1 MSDLWGDVKSGNFTP
16 MKSPAALAAEQATA
30 PQPKIAEE
38 EQQKVIDT
46 SVGKGLL
53 AASGHYVQGSE
64 KIYVDIRALLDARIG
79 TLATLGEEH
88 AVRALNNGYFNR
100 LIDDFEGV
108 DKEAYKKLYWS
119 DNMLVLKHGVITNV
133 KYLLRRFVKDA
144 LMHTIQN
151 RTHEP
156 LVFEINTYP
165 YKFTEEEIRMLI
177 MCVRF
182 VTYSTSA
189 VRIVSLSND
198 DLTPDFCN
206 ANYEV
211 MVRYDWMDWLEK
223 HKKFYETSRTPN
235 MVIIAPELWRDV
247 APTAQ
252 DVIDN
257 EMDRRNPFRE
267 TEKLFASLFRLKLY
281 PVSLFCMLEAINKN
295 NVGKIIERVGITE
308 QDIEAYIEKNHSGK
322 KVTQE
327 NPLPEVPLNLSSE
340 PSGEDF
346 DLL

>member
-1 MSDLWGDVKSGNFTP
+1 MSDLWSDVRSGNFTP
-16 MKSPAALAAEQATA
+16 MKSPEALATEQETAQAAE
-30 PQPKIAEE
+30 PEE
-38 EQQKVIDT
+38 EQQRVIDT
-46 SVGKGLL
+46 TVGKGLL
-53 AASGHYVQGSE
+53 AASGQYVHGSE
-64 KIYVDIRALLDARIG
+64 KIYVDIRALMDARIG
-79 TLATLGEEH
+79 TLATMGEHH
-88 AVRALNNGYFNR
+88 AVNALKNGYFRR

-108 DKEAYKKLYWS
+108 DKEAYQKLYFS
-119 DNMLVLKHGVITNV
+119 DDMNVLKHSVVTNV
-133 KYLLRRFVKDA
+133 KYLMRRFVKDA

-189 VRIVSLSND
+189 VRIVSLSD
-198 DLTPDFCN
+198 EDLTPDFCN

-211 MVRYDWMDWLEK
+211 MIRYDWMSWLEK
-223 HKKFYETSRTPN
+223 HKKFYEVSRTPD

-247 APTAQ
+247 APTEQ

-281 PVSLFCMLEAINKN
+281 PVSLFCMLESINQN
-295 NVGKIIERVGITE
+295 NAGQIIDRVGLTE
-308 QDIEAYIEKNHSGK
+308 KDIQEYIEKNHSGK
-322 KVTQE
+322 KVIQE
-327 NPLPEVPLNLSSE
+327 NPLPEVPLNLTAAAAD
-340 PSGEDF
+340 EDF